1 MRTILAYLAAAIF
14 TPLISS
20 LVIIAGLL
28 GLRNR
33 PGSVFDW
40 APRVWSRILLAASGV
55 RVVIHGDEHR
65 LGAQHVFV
73 GNHVSRFDVFAMAAH
88 LRWFKFVA
96 KAELFR
102 IPLFGPAMRHA
113 GMIAIDR
120 RNQKSAHGSIQAA
133 AARIHEGASVIL
145 FPEGTR
151 GRTYALRPFKKGAFV
166 LAIEAQ
172 APVVPVAIHGTIE
185 IQAKGMIRVRPG
197 RIHVHFLPPIP
208 TAGMTYD
215 DRDALARAAY
225 ARIAECLE
233 SEYGVKSPV
242 LGVPGSTAPAPR
254 KE

>member
-1 MRTILAYLAAAIF
+1 MRTVLAYLAAVIF

-20 LVIIAGLL
+20 MVIVGGLL
-28 GLRNR
+28 GRTDR

-55 RVVIHGDEHR
+55 RVDIHGDEHR
-65 LGAQHVFV
+65 HGAQHVFV
-73 GNHVSRFDVFAMAAH
+73 ANHVSWFDVFVMASH

-102 IPLFGPAMRHA
+102 IPLFGPAMRA
-113 GMIAIDR
+113 AKMIAIER
-120 RNQKSAHGSIQAA
+120 QNQKAAHGSIQEA

-151 GRTYALRPFKKGAFV
+151 GHSYALRPFKKGAFV

-172 APVVPVAIHGTIE
+172 APVVPVAIYGSIGV
-185 IQAKGMIRVRPG
+185 QPKGNIRVRPG
-197 RIHVHFLPPIP
+197 RIDVHFLPPIA
-208 TAGMTYD
+208 TAGMTYE
-215 DRDALARAAY
+215 DRDALARAAH

-233 SEYGVKSPV
+233 REHGVKSPS
-242 LGVPGSTAPAPR
+242 PG
-254 KE
+254 

>member
-1 MRTILAYLAAAIF
+1 MRSILAYLAALVF

-20 LVIIAGLL
+20 IVIVSGLL
-28 GLRNR
+28 GGRDR

-55 RVVIHGDEHR
+55 QVVIHGDEHR
-65 LGAQHVFV
+65 RGEQHVFV
-73 GNHVSRFDVFAMAAH
+73 ANHVSWFDVFVMAAH

-102 IPLFGPAMRHA
+102 IPLFGPAMRTA

-120 RNQKSAHGSIQAA
+120 QNQKSARGSIHEAA
-133 AARIHEGASVIL
+133 TRIHEGASVIL

-151 GRTYALRPFKKGAFV
+151 GHAYPLRPFKKGAFV

-185 IQAKGMIRVRPG
+185 VQAKGKILIRPG
-197 RIHVHFLPPIP
+197 RIDVHFLPPIA
-208 TAGMTYD
+208 TAGLTYD
-215 DRDALARAAY
+215 DRDMLARAAQ

-233 SEYGVKSPV
+233 REYGVMNP
-242 LGVPGSTAPAPR
+242 LPR
-254 KE
+254 

>member
-1 MRTILAYLAAAIF
+1 MRSILAYLAALVF

-20 LVIIAGLL
+20 IVIVAGLL
-28 GLRNR
+28 GGRDR

-55 RVVIHGDEHR
+55 QVVIHGDEHR
-65 LGAQHVFV
+65 RGEQHVFV
-73 GNHVSRFDVFAMAAH
+73 ANHVSWFDVFVMAAH

-102 IPLFGPAMRHA
+102 IPLFGPAMRTA

-120 RNQKSAHGSIQAA
+120 QNQKSARGSIHEA

-151 GRTYALRPFKKGAFV
+151 GHAYPLRPFKKGAFV

-185 IQAKGMIRVRPG
+185 VQAKGKILIRPG
-197 RIHVHFLPPIP
+197 RIDVHFLPPIA
-208 TAGMTYD
+208 TAGLTYD
-215 DRDALARAAY
+215 DRDKLARAAQ

-233 SEYGVKSPV
+233 REYGVISP
-242 LGVPGSTAPAPR
+242 LPR
-254 KE
+254 

>member
-1 MRTILAYLAAAIF
+1 MMRSVLAYLAALVF

-20 LVIIAGLL
+20 IVIVAGLL
-28 GLRNR
+28 GRRDR

-55 RVVIHGDEHR
+55 QVVIHGDEHR
-65 LGAQHVFV
+65 RGEQHVFV
-73 GNHVSRFDVFAMAAH
+73 ANHVSWFDVFVMAAH

-102 IPLFGPAMRHA
+102 IPLFGPAMRTA
-113 GMIAIDR
+113 GMIAIER
-120 RNQKSAHGSIQAA
+120 QNQTSARGSIHEA

-151 GRTYALRPFKKGAFV
+151 GHAYPLRPFKKGAFV

-185 IQAKGMIRVRPG
+185 VQAKGKILIRPG
-197 RIHVHFLPPIP
+197 RIDVHFLPPIA
-208 TAGMTYD
+208 TAGLTYD
-215 DRDALARAAY
+215 DRDMLARAAQ

-233 SEYGVKSPV
+233 REYGVMSP
-242 LGVPGSTAPAPR
+242 LPR
-254 KE
+254 

>member
-1 MRTILAYLAAAIF
+1 MRSVMRSVLAYLAALIF
-14 TPLISS
+14 TPSISAM
-20 LVIIAGLL
+20 VIVSGLM
-28 GLRNR
+28 GRRDR
-33 PGSVFDW
+33 PGSIFDW
-40 APRVWSRILLAASGV
+40 APRVWARILLAASGV
-55 RVVIHGDEHR
+55 DVVIHGDEHR
-65 LGAQHVFV
+65 RGSQHVFV
-73 GNHVSRFDVFAMAAH
+73 ANHVSWFDVFVMAAH

-102 IPLFGPAMRHA
+102 VPMFGPAMRTA
-113 GMIAIDR
+113 GMIAVDR
-120 RNQKSAHGSIQAA
+120 RNQKSARVSIQQAA
-133 AARIHEGASVIL
+133 NRIREGASLIL

-185 IQAKGMIRVRPG
+185 VQPKGAILIRPG
-197 RIHVHFLPPIP
+197 RIDVHFLPPIT

-233 SEYGVKSPV
+233 REHGVQSPV
-242 LGVPGSTAPAPR
+242 LA
-254 KE
+254 